1 MKSRACMD
9 VKISIWTY
17 WNRRRQLCVHVSSQ
31 KRRDN
36 APRTFAAGVNGNNA
50 ADANSSDTSIR
61 SAERKSQE
69 KFSMIEEAEGTAFAL
84 PDMANAEPNTVGAF
98 TNDSQ
103 SLGGSAPAISSASEP
118 SIRSSDRKSQEKF
131 SAAEA
136 AVQHIRPVQS
146 SSPGK
151 RRSIAFSAADCSAR
165 FLLLPVPLPTGFPLS
180 STSTSK
186 CLSWS
191 GPDSPISS

>member
-131 SAAEA
+131 SAARSCGGSEQA
-136 AVQHIRPVQS
+136 ACCRLCTGFAIAA
-146 SSPGK
+146 GK
-151 RRSIAFSAADCSAR
+151 RYS
-165 FLLLPVPLPTGFPLS
+165 
-180 STSTSK
+180 
-186 CLSWS
+186 
-191 GPDSPISS
+191 